1 MSGGTPL
8 HSRPSMNTRS
18 NRDASSSRGGAK
30 NAGRRTARSAKPRRP
45 RMTAATSDRHD
56 LYERSVQTPEAE
68 VAFIDKVWRR
78 LRGRTAESFREDFA
92 GTMYLSTTWVRK
104 RPTNTAIAVDLD
116 PEVQQWGIR
125 RHVEPLKPDARRRLD
140 IRLDDVRTVRCPKV
154 DCIGAFNFSYSL
166 FKERAEL
173 VAYFRSAR
181 KGLKPG
187 GIFLLDAYGGSDS
200 YLEQSEDRKLEGFT
214 YVWDTERYNPIT
226 GEVLNHI
233 HFRFPDGTAIE
244 KAFSYDWRLWGL
256 AEIQDC
262 LHDAGF
268 GKVEVYWEG
277 TTEDGDGDGNFKPT
291 RKGDAC
297 LGWIAYLS
305 ACD

>member
-1 MSGGTPL
+1 MT
-8 HSRPSMNTRS
+8 TRS
-18 NRDASSSRGGAK
+18 TRRGSAATTTKKSATRSRRSS
-30 NAGRRTARSAKPRRP
+30 KPRRS
-45 RMTAATSDRHD
+45 RISAATSDRHD

-68 VAFIDKVWRR
+68 VAFMDKVWRR
-78 LRGRTAESFREDFA
+78 LRGRTASSFREDFA

-125 RHVEPLKPDARRRLD
+125 RHVEALTPDARKRLD

-166 FKERAEL
+166 FKAREEL
-173 VAYFRSAR
+173 VSYFRSVR
-181 KGLKPG
+181 KGLKPD

-200 YLEQSEDRKLEGFT
+200 YLVQSEDRKLEGFT

-233 HFRFPDGTAIE
+233 HFRFPDGTSIE
-244 KAFSYDWRLWGL
+244 KAFTYDWRLWGL
-256 AEIQDC
+256 AELQDC
-262 LHDAGF
+262 LRDAGF
-268 GKVEVYWEG
+268 GTVEVYWEG
-277 TTEDGDGDGNFKPT
+277 TTEDGGGDGNFKPS